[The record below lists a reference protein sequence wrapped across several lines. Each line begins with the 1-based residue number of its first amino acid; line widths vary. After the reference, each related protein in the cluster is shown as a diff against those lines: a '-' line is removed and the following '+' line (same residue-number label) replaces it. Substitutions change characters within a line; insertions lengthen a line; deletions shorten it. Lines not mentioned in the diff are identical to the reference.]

1 MPLISRQSIEDLKAR
16 INIYDVVSP
25 VVTLKRN
32 GKNWVGLSPFSHEK
46 TPSFYVLPD
55 KGIYKCFSSGLAG
68 DIFSFLEEQ
77 EKLTFHEAVE
87 ALAERFHIELQ
98 YEQGQGPDPQLRSLR
113 QELLAIHD
121 YAADFFHRAFLAEHE
136 HSQQVRTYWQ
146 EKRGFTLDLA
156 KEFKIGFAPPQ
167 GTKLNEL
174 LVQKGFSDDALR
186 QCGLFYAR
194 DHVSD
199 PRRWLNRFRG
209 RLMVPIRNYQGQ
221 VIAFTARQLDLTPE
235 DDPAREAKYINSPE
249 TPLFHKSQ
257 LVFNL
262 ERAREH
268 VEDAGAFTIV
278 EGQLDALRCW
288 TSGIKAAIAPQGT
301 SITEDQM
308 RLLRRYSERV
318 EVVLDGDNA
327 GRKGALRMLPLAF
340 KAGLE
345 VRFIPLPD
353 KTDPD
358 DLLRNGGRE
367 AWEDCRKQAVEA
379 IPFAARASLPR
390 LDASPQE
397 RTNALQQLFAIIAE
411 CEQQA
416 LQNAYL
422 EQAAECLHL
431 DLAAAKIDFQR
442 FQAARN
448 RGQPTPVTATPALL
462 TDKTANGKLTSIEK
476 DLLWLILRDSRLA
489 ALVAPILDYDWID
502 RSTLEGQLLE
512 RFLAAAREGIWE
524 DSQQSDALLETKEE
538 RHCFYNCLAEERD
551 VEEHDLIAWAKHA
564 CLRAV
569 HRGLKGQLEHLTR
582 QVQNLPPQ
590 ETDTLRKLLAQRKEL
605 LQLRADP
612 SRLLPAE
619 LSA

>member
-25 VVTLKRN
+25 VVTLKRS
-32 GKNWVGLSPFSHEK
+32 GKNYVGLSPFSHEK

-77 EKLTFHEAVE
+77 EKLTFQEAVE
-87 ALAERFHIELQ
+87 ALAERFNVELQ
-98 YEQGQGPDPQLRSLR
+98 YEQGEGPDPQQRSLR
-113 QELLAIHD
+113 QELLAIHE
-121 YAADFFHRAFLAEHE
+121 YAAEFFHRAFLADQANSE
-136 HSQQVRTYWQ
+136 QVRTYWQ
-146 EKRGFTLDLA
+146 EKRGFTLELA
-156 KEFKIGFAPPQ
+156 KDFKIGFAPVQ
-167 GTKLNEL
+167 GNQLNEF
-174 LVQKGFSDDALR
+174 LVKKGFSDDALR

-221 VIAFTARQLDLTPE
+221 IIAFTARQLDLTPE

-249 TPLFHKSQ
+249 TPLFHKSR

-262 ERAREH
+262 ERAREA
-268 VEDAGAFTIV
+268 VTDEGAFTIV

-288 TSGIKAAIAPQGT
+288 ACGIKAAIAPQGT

-308 RLLRRYSERV
+308 RLLRRYAERV
-318 EVVLDGDNA
+318 DVLLDGDNA
-327 GRKGALRMLPLAF
+327 GRKGALRMLPLAL

-353 KTDPD
+353 KADPD
-358 DLLRNGGRE
+358 DLLREGGKE
-367 AWEDCRKQAVEA
+367 ALEACRADAVEA
-379 IPFAARASLPR
+379 IPFAARALLPQ
-390 LDASPQE
+390 DNPSAQE
-397 RTNALQQLFAIIAE
+397 RSNALQQIFAIIAE

-422 EQAAECLHL
+422 EEAAHCLHL
-431 DLAAAKIDFQR
+431 DPAAAKVDFQR
-442 FQAARN
+442 FTAARSRGQSAQPQAAA
-448 RGQPTPVTATPALL
+448 GPIPE
-462 TDKTANGKLTSIEK
+462 KTGNGKLTSIEK
-476 DLLWLILRDSRLA
+476 DLLWLILRDPRLA
-489 ALVAPILDYDWID
+489 IAVAPILDYDWID
-502 RSTLEGQLLE
+502 RSTMEGQLLE

-538 RHCFYNCLAEERD
+538 RLCFYSCLAEERD
-551 VEEHDLIAWAKHA
+551 VEGNDLNVWAKHA
-564 CLRAV
+564 FLRAV
-569 HRGLKGQLEHLTR
+569 HRGLKDQLEHLTR

-590 ETDTLRKLLAQRKEL
+590 EIDQLRNLLAKRKEL
-605 LQLRADP
+605 LQLRSDP
-612 SRLLPAE
+612 TRLLPEE
-619 LSA
+619 LTA